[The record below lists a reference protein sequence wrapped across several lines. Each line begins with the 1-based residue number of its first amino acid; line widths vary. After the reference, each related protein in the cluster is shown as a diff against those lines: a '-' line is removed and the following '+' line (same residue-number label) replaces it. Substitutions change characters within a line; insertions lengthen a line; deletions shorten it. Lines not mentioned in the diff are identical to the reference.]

1 SLDVA
6 ADAGS
11 DDPVAYGCRDRG
23 HVPGAPT
30 ARRGAYDRLDRYGP
44 GCADGT
50 AICVPVA
57 ASEEGGAQLGDGLVS
72 TSGLNLP
79 RRQDVLTVRQHR
91 GDGIRRARAGTEH
104 RPTRRS

>member
-1 SLDVA
+1 A
-6 ADAGS
+6 AAAACGRA
-11 DDPVAYGCRDRG
+11 DPPAYACGDRG
-23 HVPGAPT
+23 HAPGAPT

-57 ASEEGGAQLGDGLVS
+57 ASEEGGAQLGDGLVF

-79 RRQDVLTVRQHR
+79 RRQVVLTVPQHR
-91 GDGIRRARAGTEH
+91 GDGIRRVRAGTRLRTTI
-104 RPTRRS
+104 RP